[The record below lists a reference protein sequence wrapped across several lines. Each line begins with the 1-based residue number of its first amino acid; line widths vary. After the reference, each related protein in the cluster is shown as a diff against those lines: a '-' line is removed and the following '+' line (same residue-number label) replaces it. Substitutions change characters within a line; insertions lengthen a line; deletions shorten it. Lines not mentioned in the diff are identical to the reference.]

1 MKARGGTP
9 GRALRRRDQG
19 APGRADLPPDGIRRG
34 GLQDDGVLPAGPRR
48 TPRSAEAARVR
59 ARRIEAARQRALL
72 GALFGSPDGG
82 REAAALAA
90 ADCAESGDR
99 VLRGLAAYRGNA
111 AALAERTLGA
121 AHPTLAALV
130 GPEGLA
136 ALARGL
142 WRAAPPRRG
151 DLAHWGTELPD
162 FIEARREL
170 AAWPWLADC
179 ARLDAAVQ
187 RCEAAADALLDP
199 ASLALLA
206 GHAPAS
212 LRLRLRPDVQLLRSD
227 WPVAALRAAHEDV
240 DGEEATRRVHEALA
254 SGRAESVA
262 VARGDGW
269 RAGVTVLEAP
279 CFAWMQALCEGR
291 TLDEALRRAGDGFE
305 FEAWLRDALGHGWLH
320 RAELVPAPDEG
331 EPP

>member
-1 MKARGGTP
+1 MNARHGPTRRVPARGETP
-9 GRALRRRDQG
+9 AARANE
-19 APGRADLPPDGIRRG
+19 
-34 GLQDDGVLPAGPRR
+34 LPADDVPPGGTAVRGAEPGGTKSMPA
-48 TPRSAEAARVR
+48 TPDARVGR
-59 ARRIEAARQRALL
+59 PIEAARQRALL
-72 GALFGSPDGG
+72 GALYGPADGG
-82 REAAALAA
+82 RDAVALAA
-90 ADCAESGDR
+90 AGCAESGER
-99 VLRGLAAYRGNA
+99 ALRGLAAYRGNA

-151 DLAHWGTELPD
+151 DLAHWGAELPD

-170 AAWPWLADC
+170 DAWPWLADC

-187 RCEAAADALLDP
+187 RCEAAADAPLDP
-199 ASLALLA
+199 ASLTLLA
-206 GHAPAS
+206 HHAPAA

-227 WPVAALRAAHEDV
+227 WPVGALRAAHEAV
-240 DGEEATRRVHEALA
+240 EAEEAARGVHAALA

-269 RAGVTVLEAP
+269 RAVVTVLEAP
-279 CFAWMQALCEGR
+279 WFAWMQALSEDR
-291 TLDEALRRAGDGFE
+291 TLDEALRRAGDGFD

-320 RAELVPAPDEG
+320 RAELVPAPDDG
-331 EPP
+331 GCP